1 MSVQSMNREETWDG
15 AINAVLLLLFLAGGA
30 AMLLFRELPFRLPFS
45 PNDTALWAMGLILLL
60 ELLTCLSPLALMLQP
75 PLMFALGSAACL
87 AAQEILQGTAGE
99 DLGLRLLLLVLLV
112 SACFALGGRGLCNAL
127 LLARAI
133 RRDPGLLGRS
143 CKLSCVPGFFGIA
156 VLILLCRLLR
166 FS

>member
-1 MSVQSMNREETWDG
+1 MNREETWDG

-60 ELLTCLSPLALMLQP
+60 ELLMCMSPLALVLQP
-75 PLMFALGSAACL
+75 PLMFALGSAVCL

-99 DLGLRLLLLVLLV
+99 ALGLRLLLVLLV

-133 RRDPGLLGRS
+133 RREPGVLGRS
-143 CKLSCVPGFFGIA
+143 VKLTCVPALFGMA
-156 VLILLCRLLR
+156 VLFLLCRFLR
-166 FS
+166 FL

>member
-1 MSVQSMNREETWDG
+1 MSVQSVNREETWDG

-45 PNDTALWAMGLILLL
+45 PNDTSLWAMGLILLL
-60 ELLTCLSPLALMLQP
+60 ELLMCMSPLALVLQP
-75 PLMFALGSAACL
+75 LLMFTLGSAACL

-143 CKLSCVPGFFGIA
+143 CKLSCVPVFFGIA

-166 FS
+166 FP

>member
-1 MSVQSMNREETWDG
+1 MNREETWDG

-30 AMLLFRELPFRLPFS
+30 SMLLFGELPFRLPFS
-45 PNDTALWAMGLILLL
+45 LSDTALWAMGLILLL
-60 ELLTCLSPLALMLQP
+60 ELLMCLSPLALVLQP
-75 PLMFALGSAACL
+75 LLMFTLGSAACL
-87 AAQEILQGTAGE
+87 AAQEILLGTAAE

-112 SACFALGGRGLCNAL
+112 SACFVLGGRGLLNAL

-143 CKLSCVPGFFGIA
+143 CKLSCVPVFFGIA

>member
-1 MSVQSMNREETWDG
+1 MNREETWDG

-60 ELLTCLSPLALMLQP
+60 ELLMCMSPLALVLQP
-75 PLMFALGSAACL
+75 PLMFALGSAVCL

-99 DLGLRLLLLVLLV
+99 ALGLRLLLVLLV
-112 SACFALGGRGLCNAL
+112 SACFALGGRGLCNAP

-166 FS
+166 F